1 MTSVNANAN
10 SGMGS
15 KRGRLL
21 IRQQRVKKDG
31 DLTGDLETPEA
42 GIYAEY
48 LLSVPSSSTGAK
60 MERHASEPS
69 PATSSGL
76 ISTPS
81 SVSGN
86 LLSVPTHSSY
96 LVKQHSHPL
105 LPSQQPSTSYMLT
118 RQYSQPIQTLASHSS
133 QIITS
138 SSVHTHEA
146 QDIAASGQLLQFH
159 HQKQPPVRSH
169 TMPHYSVTDMEFGE
183 TTKVSSANV
192 TSSPTVV
199 IIPDMTND
207 PAHHHTTAQSHV
219 ITQQTIYQ
227 KSSSHHLQLPSIRV
241 KSEELQ
247 RSISS
252 PLVRFIILKL
262 FLLKFLIYRLQHA
275 VIYHSSHNRDR
286 VIVLLYDPVLHSV
299 AISVGIRLMH
309 MEEFYDEKLNIIA
322 PNARRIFAL
331 CHVSKNITR
340 DNRLRAAM
348 KRRCLLIKQ
357 VVSRASSHLKLC
369 KCSSLQCH
377 CQHRHHLW

>member
-1 MTSVNANAN
+1 MCLFCPLIKFYLNNFLNLINLAQQQQQCHQPELLFTSCSSISSPSSPISLTLSSPAIITQHQQQQQQSSGNMTSVNANAN

-252 PLVRFIILKL
+252 PLVRF
-262 FLLKFLIYRLQHA
+262 FLLF
-275 VIYHSSHNRDR
+275 
-286 VIVLLYDPVLHSV
+286 
-299 AISVGIRLMH
+299 
-309 MEEFYDEKLNIIA
+309 
-322 PNARRIFAL
+322 
-331 CHVSKNITR
+331 
-340 DNRLRAAM
+340 
-348 KRRCLLIKQ
+348 
-357 VVSRASSHLKLC
+357 
-369 KCSSLQCH
+369 
-377 CQHRHHLW
+377 

>member
-1 MTSVNANAN
+1 MTAVNAN

-31 DLTGDLETPEA
+31 DTTGDLETPEA
-42 GIYAEY
+42 GIYSEY

-81 SVSGN
+81 VSGN

-105 LPSQQPSTSYMLT
+105 LPSQQSSSPSTSYMLT
-118 RQYSQPIQTLASHSS
+118 RQYSQPIQTLASSS

-138 SSVHTHEA
+138 SAHTHEA

-169 TMPHYSVTDMEFGE
+169 TMPHYTVTDMELGE
-183 TTKVSSANV
+183 TTKASSA
-192 TSSPTVV
+192 SPTVV
-199 IIPDMTND
+199 IIPDLSND
-207 PAHHHTTAQSHV
+207 PAHHQSAQSHLN
-219 ITQQTIYQ
+219 TQQTIYHQ
-227 KSSSHHLQLPSIRV
+227 KLSSHHLQLPSIRV

-247 RSISS
+247 RSVSS
-252 PLVRFIILKL
+252 PLVNLLFHNLSLYNSFKKIIT
-262 FLLKFLIYRLQHA
+262 
-275 VIYHSSHNRDR
+275 
-286 VIVLLYDPVLHSV
+286 
-299 AISVGIRLMH
+299 GI
-309 MEEFYDEKLNIIA
+309 N
-322 PNARRIFAL
+322 
-331 CHVSKNITR
+331 T
-340 DNRLRAAM
+340 
-348 KRRCLLIKQ
+348 Q
-357 VVSRASSHLKLC
+357 
-369 KCSSLQCH
+369 
-377 CQHRHHLW
+377 